1 MQWYGTRKPINIT
14 TPILADLRSESM
26 IGIQRQAIYVIFLN
40 DQYYW
45 YFQII
50 QRYNFFCI
58 PANER
63 IAYDFKKLPSD
74 QLPYGPDGLTI
85 DTNGFLYSGSYNGSA
100 VYKIDPKFVSIIYFF
115 CEIIRNEDKY
125 FNEFHFIFR
134 TSKIVQK
141 IDFPAQIVKSLGFGG
156 LDLDILFSTSSSVPL
171 VPGTGQLDKTQK
183 LAPLSGSLFAIN
195 GLGAKGYSSQ
205 NLDKSFASCAPKK
218 GFF

>member
-26 IGIQRQAIYVIFLN
+26 IGIQRLAIYVIFLN
-40 DQYYW
+40 NQYYW
-45 YFQII
+45 YLQII

-100 VYKIDPKFVSIIYFF
+100 VYKIDPKFVSILFTFF
-115 CEIIRNEDKY
+115 VRSSETKTNILTN
-125 FNEFHFIFR
+125 F
-134 TSKIVQK
+134 
-141 IDFPAQIVKSLGFGG
+141 
-156 LDLDILFSTSSSVPL
+156 ILFSEH
-171 VPGTGQLDKTQK
+171 QK
-183 LAPLSGSLFAIN
+183 L
-195 GLGAKGYSSQ
+195 Y
-205 NLDKSFASCAPKK
+205 KK
-218 GFF
+218 LIFLLK